1 MMRNVRWLAGTALA
15 VGLCLSISAPALAE
29 CSGQPNR
36 WPAFSEV
43 APSAGRIAVGTV
55 MGPSVPH
62 IPGPHYV
69 GLDVRVVEVLLGSA
83 ADLIEVN
90 GLKSGLQLSESP
102 SCRQSAYLYARV
114 GDVIAFAFDARLPGV
129 AGPVNTAAWI
139 EGKPHANVPGVQQL
153 TIDEVRYF
161 ASLPDTATGAAGA
174 SQSDTRGQAQWHSLL
189 LILAAAGALAI
200 SRRLRAAGVAS

>member
-1 MMRNVRWLAGTALA
+1 MTRNVRWLAGTALA

-43 APSAGRIAVGTV
+43 APSAGRIVVGTV

-62 IPGPHYV
+62 IPGP
-69 GLDVRVVEVLLGSA
+69 
-83 ADLIEVN
+83 
-90 GLKSGLQLSESP
+90 
-102 SCRQSAYLYARV
+102 YARV
-114 GDVIAFAFDARLPGV
+114 GEVIAFAFDARLPGV